1 MDSSSVGGKNGLA
14 RGTLVSKQ
22 AERRGGGGG
31 GVGGPRGPGGGGGV
45 GGGMIDSCF
54 QLNKVRPRHRS

>member
-1 MDSSSVGGKNGLA
+1 MNLELTSDDHDDEGDDDVFEEDWLQIFSLYVG
-14 RGTLVSKQ
+14 
-22 AERRGGGGG
+22 EGGIGF
-31 GVGGPRGPGGGGGV
+31 